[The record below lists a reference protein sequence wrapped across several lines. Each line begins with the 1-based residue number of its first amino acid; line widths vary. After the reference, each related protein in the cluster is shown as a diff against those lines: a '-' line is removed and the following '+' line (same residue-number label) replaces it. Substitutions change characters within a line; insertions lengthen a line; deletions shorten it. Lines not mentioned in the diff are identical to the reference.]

1 MTKAQ
6 LIRLLVGQA
15 RANGFEFRKWYTGK
29 LGRPWES
36 AEKALDDLQHE
47 RRYYILLF
55 SHEFASHFWK
65 AGESITFQVPKQ
77 TFQRRMA
84 DGSIG
89 IVTRKPYIRRSA
101 REDVW
106 RYHLRELAVAEEPL
120 RYMRRYLR
128 VEEDLDPEEI
138 DTHRKESIK
147 TPSEKDQKVSKL
159 EVELKHK
166 AEAKPVPKAEVKLD
180 LPAKPASPSRRKHP
194 TPEPVTLSPS
204 PHAQSRGRATHRR
217 LS

>member
-1 MTKAQ
+1 MY
-6 LIRLLVGQA
+6 LLVTHYIQSADNA
-15 RANGFEFRKWYTGK
+15 RPNGWPVTNARLFDPSFNPIAEGLPYPYDEGAVDSVAGGTSPRERLRVPQVVHRQTRPP
-29 LGRPWES
+29 LG
-36 AEKALDDLQHE
+36 E
-47 RRYYILLF
+47 RRYYVLLF

-128 VEEDLDPEEI
+128 VADDVDPDPTITLEE
-138 DTHRKESIK
+138 TES
-147 TPSEKDQKVSKL
+147 
-159 EVELKHK
+159 
-166 AEAKPVPKAEVKLD
+166 
-180 LPAKPASPSRRKHP
+180 
-194 TPEPVTLSPS
+194 
-204 PHAQSRGRATHRR
+204 
-217 LS
+217 